1 MAKFKLKN
9 KLAIFM
15 FTHKIKQGELAEAV
29 GCSPA
34 TISQIINGN
43 TDIRMEMLSN
53 IRLYLCQRTGLVV
66 SMSDILEGS
75 EWTGL

>member
-1 MAKFKLKN
+1 MTKFKLKN

-15 FTHKIKQGELAEAV
+15 FTHKIKQGELAAAV

-43 TDIRMEMLSN
+43 TSLKVDMLSN
-53 IRLYLCQRTGLVV
+53 IRLYLSERTGLVV
-66 SMSDILEGS
+66 KMSDIMEG
-75 EWTGL
+75 ELWTD